1 MNFVIVDLETTF
13 CLHFIVM
20 TPLKTLVGLYDHTM
34 IKEATTME
42 DRRREEEGGKK
53 KKKGGRERNRT
64 CVCVC
69 VEQKDF
75 GRSYGRLSGKV
86 PMLY

>member
-1 MNFVIVDLETTF
+1 
-13 CLHFIVM
+13 
-20 TPLKTLVGLYDHTM
+20 
-34 IKEATTME
+34 ME

-69 VEQKDF
+69 VCGTKGFWEELWQIVRK
-75 GRSYGRLSGKV
+75 GAYAILARLYV
-86 PMLY
+86 PVDTLALPVVYA